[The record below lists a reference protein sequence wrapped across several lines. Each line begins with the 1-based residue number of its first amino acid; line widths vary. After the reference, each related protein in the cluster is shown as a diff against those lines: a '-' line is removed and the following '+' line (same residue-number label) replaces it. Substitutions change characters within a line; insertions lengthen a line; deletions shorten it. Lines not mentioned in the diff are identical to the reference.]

1 MFVIIFILI
10 NKKLW
15 CLKITKLAFLMRNN
29 NNIIYNF
36 DIILNQGMKSL
47 SSISSNKTFIGNKLS

>member
-1 MFVIIFILI
+1 
-10 NKKLW
+10 
-15 CLKITKLAFLMRNN
+15 MRNN